1 MVPWFA
7 NYCVLLRVNQQKMYL
22 AALKTKLYDGTR
34 RFTVT
39 VCMKDKGADVLVWVA
54 CLTSHTER

>member
-1 MVPWFA
+1 
-7 NYCVLLRVNQQKMYL
+7 MYL